1 MTLAC
6 SAVVARMVAPAAS
19 CERARRAA
27 RFLSQNPR
35 PIIGRRLRRS
45 RARVRA
51 LERDAEC
58 DENATVGVPVGDLV
72 DASAKFAYAWV
83 IFGYVVPSALAS
95 VGVGEVASSAD
106 IAGERAVTLSV
117 IMLACESA
125 KAVATVRV
133 LDGIDRGV
141 AHYSFAPASVG
152 VATEGLR
159 YGVIASVAARIVD
172 AAYASFFNYQ
182 VATTVDSSSLMTSAE
197 DPLATACSVA
207 ASCAAA
213 PFLEELFFRGF
224 LCEDIRARTRSN
236 VLAIALSS
244 VIFAAA
250 HFSPRDFASLATC
263 GALFALAR
271 QSPGGVRASIL
282 AHATYNASVLIEQS
296 LV

>member
-1 MTLAC
+1 MTLAY

-19 CERARRAA
+19 CERARREA

-35 PIIGRRLRRS
+35 PIGRRLRRS

-106 IAGERAVTLSV
+106 VAGRAMALSV

-125 KAVATVRV
+125 KAVVTVRV

-141 AHYSFAPASVG
+141 AHSFAPASVG
-152 VATEGLR
+152 VVTEGLR

-172 AAYASFFNYQ
+172 AAYASFFDYQ
-182 VATTVDSSSLMTSAE
+182 VSTNVDSSSLMTSAE

-207 ASCAAA
+207 ASCVAA

-224 LCEDIRARTRSN
+224 LCEDIRARTRSG

-271 QSPGGVRASIL
+271 QSSGGMRASIL

>member
-6 SAVVARMVAPAAS
+6 SAIVARMVAPAAS

-35 PIIGRRLRRS
+35 PIDRRLRRS

-51 LERDAEC
+51 LERDAER

-72 DASAKFAYAWV
+72 DASVKFAYAWV

-106 IAGERAVTLSV
+106 VAGERAVTLSV

-141 AHYSFAPASVG
+141 AHSFAPATVG

-172 AAYASFFNYQ
+172 AAYASFFDYQ
-182 VATTVDSSSLMTSAE
+182 VATNVDSSSLMTSAE

-224 LCEDIRARTRSN
+224 LCEDIRARTRSD
-236 VLAIALSS
+236 VFAIALSS

-271 QSPGGVRASIL
+271 QSSGGVRASIL

>member
-27 RFLSQNPR
+27 RFLSQNP
-35 PIIGRRLRRS
+35 IGRRLRRS
-45 RARVRA
+45 RARVGA
-51 LERDAEC
+51 LERDAER
-58 DENATVGVPVGDLV
+58 DENATIGVPVGDLV

-95 VGVGEVASSAD
+95 AGEVASSAD
-106 IAGERAVTLSV
+106 VAGERAVTLSV

-141 AHYSFAPASVG
+141 VHSFAPASVG

-172 AAYASFFNYQ
+172 AVYASFFDHQ
-182 VATTVDSSSLMTSAE
+182 VATNVDSSSLMTSAE
-197 DPLATACSVA
+197 DPLVTAYSIA

-224 LCEDIRARTRSN
+224 LCEEIRARTRSD

-250 HFSPRDFASLATC
+250 HFSPRDFASLTTC

-282 AHATYNASVLIEQS
+282 AHATYNASVLAEQS